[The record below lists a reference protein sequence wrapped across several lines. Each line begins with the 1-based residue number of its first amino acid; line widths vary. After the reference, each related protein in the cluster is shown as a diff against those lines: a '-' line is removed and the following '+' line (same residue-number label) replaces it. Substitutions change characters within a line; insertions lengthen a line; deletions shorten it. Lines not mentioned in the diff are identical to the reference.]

1 MAERSGW
8 QKGCLFVGVGCL
20 SVVILLITAAGLAFV
35 WAAASAR
42 RLGDPT
48 PERISETIVRSTQPA
63 ESGRRPTDRSA
74 EDGAEPP
81 GEAEASDPDI
91 AIRQSSDLLHLTL
104 DMQEG
109 SFDVRPGPPGSDVR
123 VEGRYAT
130 AYYELTQDES
140 ESASSG
146 ERRVV
151 VRFRSKR
158 SLLVRALAGL
168 MTSSARTNRL
178 TVTIPEGWPVDLRLR
193 FGQGASDVDLG
204 GLTLT
209 NLRADLSMGDHELEF
224 SRPLAAELPSARLDG
239 QMGDIRFLDL
249 GNARVEDLEVSTS
262 MGDAQID
269 LGGEWSHDTV
279 SEVEIRHSMGDLR
292 LRIPRDVRLS
302 PDSSTETT
310 MAESR
315 GLNMDTRDET
325 DDPDAPTVEL
335 HLTASMGDVRVI
347 RY

>member
-20 SVVILLITAAGLAFV
+20 SVVVLLITVAGLAFV

-42 RLGDPT
+42 KLGDPT
-48 PERISETIVRSTQPA
+48 PERISETIVRSAQPA
-63 ESGRRPTDRSA
+63 ESGSRPTDQPA
-74 EDGAEPP
+74 EDVAEPID
-81 GEAEASDPDI
+81 EAI
-91 AIRQSSDLLHLTL
+91 AIRQSSDTLRLTL

-109 SFDVRPGPPGSDVR
+109 SFDVRPGPPGGDVR
-123 VEGRYAT
+123 VDGRYAT

-140 ESASSG
+140 EFSG

-151 VRFRSKR
+151 VRFRSKQ

-168 MTSSARTNRL
+168 MSTSARTNRL

-209 NLRADLSMGDHELEF
+209 NLTADLSMGDHEIEF

-239 QMGDIRFLDL
+239 QMGGIRFLDL
-249 GNARVEDLEVSTS
+249 GNVRAEELKVSTS

-269 LGGEWSHDTV
+269 LGGEWSRSAV
-279 SEVEIRHSMGDLR
+279 SEVDIRHSMGDLR
-292 LRIPRDVRLS
+292 LRIPRDIRLS
-302 PDSSTETT
+302 PDSSTKVT

-315 GLNMDTRDET
+315 GLDTRDET

-335 HLTASMGDVRVI
+335 HLTASMGEARVI

>member
-20 SVVILLITAAGLAFV
+20 SVVVLLITAAGLAFV

-48 PERISETIVRSTQPA
+48 PERISETIVRSAQPA
-63 ESGRRPTDRSA
+63 ESEPPPTDRPA
-74 EDGAEPP
+74 EDVAEPTDQ
-81 GEAEASDPDI
+81 AI

-109 SFDVRPGPPGSDVR
+109 RFDVRPGPPGSDVR
-123 VEGRYAT
+123 VDGRYAT
-130 AYYELTQDES
+130 AYYELTHDKS
-140 ESASSG
+140 ESSG

-158 SLLVRALAGL
+158 SFFVRALAGL

-209 NLRADLSMGDHELEF
+209 NLTADVSMGDHEIEF
-224 SRPLAAELPSARLDG
+224 SRPLAAELPRARLDG
-239 QMGDIRFLDL
+239 QMGDIRFLNL
-249 GNARVEDLEVSTS
+249 GNARAEDLEVSTS
-262 MGDAQID
+262 MGDAQVD
-269 LGGEWSHDTV
+269 LGGEWPRDTV

-292 LRIPRDVRLS
+292 LRIPNDIRLS
-302 PDSSTETT
+302 PDSSTEVT

-315 GLNMDTRDET
+315 GLDTRNET

-335 HLTASMGDVRVI
+335 HLTASMGDARVI